1 MTYRE
6 EIGKKIAD
14 IRYKR
19 GLTTRQLA
27 ELCGITPNNINRI
40 ENGKYNVGID
50 ILNKVCII
58 LGAQMDIEIVSTLEG
73 LRDYINAHDEW
84 EVGANRIIELN
95 GWHDDTGEQ
104 YGICNDGKRKLN
116 FVFEDG
122 ELVAD
127 IMDM

>member
-1 MTYRE
+1 MTHRE

-27 ELCGITPNNINRI
+27 ELCGITPGNINRI
-40 ENGKYNVGID
+40 ENGKYNVSID
-50 ILNKVCII
+50 ILNKVCTT
-58 LGAQMDIEIVSTLEG
+58 LGAQIEVEIVNTLEG
-73 LRDYINAHDEW
+73 LRNYINAHDEW
-84 EVGANRIIELN
+84 EIGANRIIELN
-95 GWHDDTGEQ
+95 GWHDDTGDE
-104 YGICNDGKRKLN
+104 YGICNDGIRKLC
-116 FVFEDG
+116 FIIEKG